1 MSTRRRSAPS
11 AFGFPV
17 PASPASLDGVVNV
30 HDFEPI
36 ARERLDAR
44 AYGYFASGAGD
55 ERSVADNLAA
65 WRRWRLLPTVLTG
78 ARDPDTSVSLLGTAA
93 ALPFG
98 IAPTALQGMAHPDG
112 EIAMARAA
120 AAAGVPFVLS
130 TASTRSLEEVAASAG
145 TGGSGPRWFQLYVE
159 PDMGFA
165 RELVERAEAAGYGA
179 IVLTV
184 DLPVAGYRER
194 DLRTRFAIPASVQ
207 AHVPAGRDASEET
220 FMAYIDRKPELR
232 WADVATVANWTS
244 LPLVVKGIL
253 APRDVERAI
262 DHGARAVWLSNHG
275 GRQLDGAVTAA
286 EMLPEAVEAARG
298 RAELY
303 VDGGVRRGSDLL
315 VALALGARAAFLG
328 RPFLYALAAAGEV
341 GVAHAIAVLAEELRR
356 GLTILG
362 ATGVGDLRPSHVRVA
377 T

>member
-1 MSTRRRSAPS
+1 MSPRRATRT

-17 PASPASLDGVVNV
+17 PATPASLDGVVNL

-36 ARERLDAR
+36 AQERLDAR
-44 AYGYFASGAGD
+44 AYGYYASGAGD
-55 ERSVADNLAA
+55 ERSLADNLAA

-78 ARDPDTSVSLLGTAA
+78 ARHPDTSVTLLGASA

-98 IAPTALQGMAHPDG
+98 VAPTALQGMAHPDG
-112 EIAMARAA
+112 ELAMARAA

-130 TASTRSLEEVAASAG
+130 TASTRSIEEVAA
-145 TGGSGPRWFQLYVE
+145 TGESGAAGPRWFQLYVE
-159 PDMGFA
+159 PDMDFA
-165 RELVERAEAAGYGA
+165 RELVQRAEAAGYGA

-194 DLRTRFAIPASVQ
+194 DLRTRFAIPAAVQ
-207 AHVPAGRDASEET
+207 AHVPARRDASGET
-220 FMAYIDRKPELR
+220 FLAYIDAKPELR
-232 WADVATVANWTS
+232 WADVATIAGWTS
-244 LPLVVKGIL
+244 LPLVVKGVL

-303 VDGGVRRGSDLL
+303 VDGGIRRGSDLL
-315 VALALGARAAFLG
+315 VALALGARAAFIG
-328 RPFLYALAAAGEV
+328 RPFLYALAAAGEA
-341 GVAHAIAVLAEELRR
+341 GVARAIAILADELGR
-356 GLTILG
+356 GLANVG
-362 ATGVGDLRPSHVRVA
+362 ATGVADLRPSHLRIA
-377 T
+377 P